1 MNLIEGLPEIEQHSI
16 GFVDDYMKFTFFWGS
31 TEIVSL
37 CVRRCDKLLFM
48 STEADERIGSIAL
61 PNITNGR
68 ASLWNKTKKVQE
80 GIFGIS
86 DTIPLSQAFVYV
98 WEHHREEADW
108 FIKADDDTYVILENL
123 KDLLRN
129 YNSKVPIQFGHR
141 FKHAGV
147 GQLGHTRF

>member
-1 MNLIEGLPEIEQHSI
+1 
-16 GFVDDYMKFTFFWGS
+16 
-31 TEIVSL
+31 
-37 CVRRCDKLLFM
+37 M
-48 STEADERIGSIAL
+48 STATDERIGSIAL

-68 ASLWNKTKKVQE
+68 ASLWNKTKKVQQ
-80 GIFGIS
+80 GIFDIS
-86 DTIPLSQAFVYV
+86 DTQPLFQAFVYV

-141 FKHAGV
+141 FKYLGV
-147 GQLGHTRF
+147 GHHRFELTSVTNCQCPRDTWQGDQGMSFQRWRHFKILQKHREIQFNISIRML

>member
-1 MNLIEGLPEIEQHSI
+1 
-16 GFVDDYMKFTFFWGS
+16 
-31 TEIVSL
+31 
-37 CVRRCDKLLFM
+37 M

-68 ASLWNKTKKVQE
+68 ASLWNKTKKVQQ
-80 GIFGIS
+80 GIFGFS
-86 DTIPLSQAFVYV
+86 DTIRLSQAFAYV

-129 YNSKVPIQFGHR
+129 YNSEVPIQFGHR
-141 FKHAGV
+141 FKYLGV
-147 GQLGHTRF
+147 RHLRFEFIFVTIFQCSRDTWQGGQDMSFQR

>member
-1 MNLIEGLPEIEQHSI
+1 M
-16 GFVDDYMKFTFFWGS
+16 Y
-31 TEIVSL
+31 VSL
-37 CVRRCDKLLFM
+37 TRRCDKLLFM

-68 ASLWNKTKKVQE
+68 ASLWNKTKKVQQ

-86 DTIPLSQAFVYV
+86 DTIRLSQAFAYV

-129 YNSKVPIQFGHR
+129 YNSEVPIQFGHR
-141 FKHAGV
+141 FKYLGV
-147 GQLGHTRF
+147 GHLMFSSYL